1 MLNQANRPIR
11 SLADLQTEMRET
23 QLRIKERETG
33 LATRIQSLPGE
44 VVKSVAAGVVP
55 LFLGGELATGAWK
68 LAKGA
73 FELIRSRKSGDQAA
87 SSGDWKADLLGGAR
101 KLGLFGALK
110 LLFGLWKGK

>member
-1 MLNQANRPIR
+1 MLNQTNRTIR
-11 SLADLQTEMRET
+11 SLADLQAEMQAT

-33 LATRIQSLPGE
+33 LATRLQSLPGE

-73 FELIRSRKSGDQAA
+73 FELIRSRKSGNQAA
-87 SSGDWKADLLGGAR
+87 NTGDWKADLLGGAR